1 MASFNDIIYKNI
13 ETSNNDIEQI
23 VARYPWWSAAR
34 LRLYRSKGDKT
45 KPATQLIAMLHPA
58 GAIARGEIDI
68 ATLTALSH
76 DELIDKFLKL
86 DNLRIAAEEGE
97 AEDISE
103 VEIDNDDDFVSEEL
117 AEIYLHQGLYSQAI
131 ATYRKLSLLNS
142 EKSIYFARLIS
153 EIENKATKQ

>member
-76 DELIDKFLKL
+76 DELIGGA
-86 DNLRIAAEEGE
+86 LRIAVLAVALHIKPTVFGIHHTVLIIHTERIIGR
-97 AEDISE
+97 ISHG
-103 VEIDNDDDFVSEEL
+103 
-117 AEIYLHQGLYSQAI
+117 LHL
-131 ATYRKLSLLNS
+131 RKD
-142 EKSIYFARLIS
+142 EFIPAPRYAKYHRLVLGGVLHTDV
-153 EIENKATKQ
+153 K